1 MAKNIEHVFFLRNGS
16 LYNNRT
22 DALAAL
28 EANKDKVGDGE
39 FILARYTNPSGD
51 VVTITGVKHEF
62 DGKSGFT
69 FVDVEGTTADI
80 DALREEINAKLGTG
94 ITSANTATA
103 QLEALSGNSS
113 TDTSATTSVEGAKKY
128 TDDKIATL
136 DYTDAVVPGQVVVE
150 VDEADGVIDVKRAA
164 LTSTGES
171 LVLTSAA
178 DGSINFEANIDNAT
192 IVQGADK
199 KLKVSDSALTQHYGD
214 EKTVHMYFDTTAN
227 TKTFSTLIKIAKNAA
242 PSDPNVKEEYNL
254 VDADGNNILSGDT
267 IKIYKDSALYN
278 VYLGHVDDKL
288 TDEDPATHESPTP
301 DVTSGSGDTA
311 LCFIYLQTNG
321 NYKLVAINI
330 EEFIEENEFASGVTW
345 DSVAKKVKGVVDP
358 ASEKVHTEYDNAG
371 APIVSGDAEVL
382 TVGADGFK
390 VDNIQKAIDA
400 AVKKG
405 VKNAVNEIESSN
417 DSISATSSITE
428 DGSVKYDLVTDAS
441 LIKMSGFTAD
451 VSGFTGITEATSVS
465 DAVKEVET
473 EFLINEEITSAALN
487 DLNDRVLD
495 LSATTLTGV
504 SVNGSNFVVLNRV
517 AEFSIQPK
525 ATSTPGATTAIVVDT
540 DAQGNIKLGLGVI
553 DCGTYD

>member
-16 LYNNRT
+16 LYNNRA

-39 FILARYTNPSGD
+39 FILARYENENNEII
-51 VVTITGVKHEF
+51 TITGIKHEL
-62 DGKSGFT
+62 GSASGLT
-69 FVDVEGTTADI
+69 FVDIEEIGDDI
-80 DALREEINAKLGTG
+80 EKLRQEINAKLGTG

-103 QLEALSGNSS
+103 QLETLSGN
-113 TDTSATTSVEGAKKY
+113 TFTPGTSNSADTSVEGAKAY
-128 TDDKIATL
+128 AYDLVDTL

-171 LVLTSAA
+171 LVLTNAA

-214 EKTVHMYFDTTAN
+214 EKTIHMDFDTTAN

-267 IKIYKDSALYN
+267 IKVYKDSSLYN
-278 VYLGHVDDKL
+278 VYLGHVDDAI
-288 TDEDPATHESPTP
+288 TSPTDP
-301 DVTSGSGDTA
+301 TVVPGSGDTA
-311 LCFIYLQTNG
+311 LCFIYQKADGT
-321 NYKLVAINI
+321 YELVAINV

-345 DSVAKKVKGVVDP
+345 DSVAKVVKGVVDP

-371 APIVSGDAEVL
+371 APIVSGDAAVL

-400 AVKKG
+400 AVKNG
-405 VKNAVNEIESSN
+405 VKSAVNEIESSN

-465 DAVKEVET
+465 DAVKEVEN

-517 AEFSIQPK
+517 AGFSIQPK
-525 ATSTPGATTAIVVDT
+525 ATSTSGATTAIVVDT

>member
-16 LYNNRT
+16 LYNNRA

-39 FILARYTNPSGD
+39 FILARYENENNEII
-51 VVTITGVKHEF
+51 TITGIKHEL
-62 DGKSGFT
+62 GSASGLT
-69 FVDVEGTTADI
+69 FVDIEGIGDDI
-80 DALREEINAKLGTG
+80 EKLRQEINAKLGTG

-103 QLEALSGNSS
+103 QLETLSGN
-113 TDTSATTSVEGAKKY
+113 TFTPGTSNSADTSVEGAKAY
-128 TDDKIATL
+128 AYDLVDTL

-150 VDEADGVIDVKRAA
+150 VDEAEGVIDVKRAA
-164 LTSTGES
+164 LTSTGKS
-171 LVLTSAA
+171 LVLTNAA

-214 EKTVHMYFDTTAN
+214 EKTIHMDFDTTAN

-267 IKIYKDSALYN
+267 IKVYKDSSLYN
-278 VYLGHVDDKL
+278 VYLGHVDD
-288 TDEDPATHESPTP
+288 TITSPTDP
-301 DVTSGSGDTA
+301 TVIPGSGDTA
-311 LCFIYLQTNG
+311 LCFIYQKSDGT
-321 NYKLVAINI
+321 YELVAINV

-345 DSVAKKVKGVVDP
+345 DSVAKVVKGVVDP

-371 APIVSGDAEVL
+371 APIVSGDAAVL

-400 AVKKG
+400 AVKNG
-405 VKNAVNEIESSN
+405 VKSAVNEIESSN

-451 VSGFTGITEATSVS
+451 VSGFTGITEATSIS
-465 DAVKEVET
+465 DAVKEVEN

-517 AEFSIQPK
+517 AGFSIQPK
-525 ATSTPGATTAIVVDT
+525 ATSTSGATTAIVVDT

>member
-16 LYNNRT
+16 LYNNRA

-39 FILARYTNPSGD
+39 FILARYENENNEII
-51 VVTITGVKHEF
+51 TITGIKHEL
-62 DGKSGFT
+62 GSASGLT
-69 FVDVEGTTADI
+69 FVDIEGIGDDI
-80 DALREEINAKLGTG
+80 EKLRQEINAKLGTG

-103 QLEALSGNSS
+103 QLETLSGN
-113 TDTSATTSVEGAKKY
+113 TFTPGTSNSADTSVEGAKAY
-128 TDDKIATL
+128 AYDLVDTL

-171 LVLTSAA
+171 LVLTNAA

-214 EKTVHMYFDTTAN
+214 EKTIHMNFDTTAN

-267 IKIYKDSALYN
+267 IKVYKDSSLYN
-278 VYLGHVDDKL
+278 VYLGHVDD
-288 TDEDPATHESPTP
+288 TITSPTDP
-301 DVTSGSGDTA
+301 TVVPGSGDTA
-311 LCFIYLQTNG
+311 LCFIYQKADGT
-321 NYKLVAINI
+321 YELVAINV

-345 DSVAKKVKGVVDP
+345 DSVAKVVKGVVDP

-371 APIVSGDAEVL
+371 APIVSGDAAVL

-400 AVKKG
+400 AVKNG
-405 VKNAVNEIESSN
+405 VKSAVNEIESSN

-465 DAVKEVET
+465 DAVKEVEN

-504 SVNGSNFVVLNRV
+504 SVNGSNFVVFDRV
-517 AEFSIQPK
+517 AEFSIEAK
-525 ATSTPGATTAIVVDT
+525 ATSTLGATTAIVVDT

>member
-1 MAKNIEHVFFLRNGS
+1 MATNIEHVFFLRNGS
-16 LYNNRT
+16 LYNNRA

-39 FILARYTNPSGD
+39 FILARYENENNEII
-51 VVTITGVKHEF
+51 TITGIKHEL
-62 DGKSGFT
+62 GSASGLT
-69 FVDVEGTTADI
+69 FVDIEGIGDDI
-80 DALREEINAKLGTG
+80 EKLRQEINAKLGTG

-103 QLEALSGNSS
+103 QLETLSGN
-113 TDTSATTSVEGAKKY
+113 TFTPGTSNSADTSVEGAKAY
-128 TDDKIATL
+128 AYDLVDTL

-171 LVLTSAA
+171 LVLTNAA

-214 EKTVHMYFDTTAN
+214 EKTIHMDFDTTAN

-267 IKIYKDSALYN
+267 IKVYKDSSLYN
-278 VYLGHVDDKL
+278 VYLGHVDDTIAGP
-288 TDEDPATHESPTP
+288 TDPT
-301 DVTSGSGDTA
+301 VTPGSGDTA
-311 LCFIYLQTNG
+311 LCFIYQKADGT
-321 NYKLVAINI
+321 YELVAINV

-345 DSVAKKVKGVVDP
+345 DSVAKVVKGVVDP

-400 AVKKG
+400 AVKNGIK
-405 VKNAVNEIESSN
+405 KAVNEIESSN

-451 VSGFTGITEATSVS
+451 VSGFTGITEATSIS
-465 DAVKEVET
+465 DAVKEVEN

-504 SVNGSNFVVLNRV
+504 SVNGNNFVVLNRV
-517 AEFSIQPK
+517 AGFSIQPK
-525 ATSTPGATTAIVVDT
+525 ATSTSGATTAIVVDT

>member
-16 LYNNRT
+16 LYNNRA

-39 FILARYTNPSGD
+39 FILARYENENNEII
-51 VVTITGVKHEF
+51 TITGIKHEL
-62 DGKSGFT
+62 GSASGLT
-69 FVDVEGTTADI
+69 FVDIEGIGDDI
-80 DALREEINAKLGTG
+80 EKLRQEINAKLGTG

-103 QLEALSGNSS
+103 QLETLSGN
-113 TDTSATTSVEGAKKY
+113 TFTPGTSNSADTSVEGAKAY
-128 TDDKIATL
+128 AYDLVDTL

-171 LVLTSAA
+171 LVLTNAA

-214 EKTVHMYFDTTAN
+214 EKTIHMDFDTTAN

-267 IKIYKDSALYN
+267 IKVYKDSSLYN
-278 VYLGHVDDKL
+278 VYLGHVDDTIAGP
-288 TDEDPATHESPTP
+288 TDPT
-301 DVTSGSGDTA
+301 VTPGSGDTA
-311 LCFIYLQTNG
+311 LCFIYQKADGT
-321 NYKLVAINI
+321 YELVAINV

-345 DSVAKKVKGVVDP
+345 DSVAKVVKGVVDP

-400 AVKKG
+400 AVKNGIK
-405 VKNAVNEIESSN
+405 KAVNEIESSN

-451 VSGFTGITEATSVS
+451 VSGFTGITEATSIS
-465 DAVKEVET
+465 DAVKEVEN

-504 SVNGSNFVVLNRV
+504 SVNGNNFVVLNRV
-517 AEFSIQPK
+517 AGFSIQPK
-525 ATSTPGATTAIVVDT
+525 ATSTSGATTAIVVDT

>member
-16 LYNNRT
+16 LYNNRA

-39 FILARYTNPSGD
+39 FILARYENENNEII
-51 VVTITGVKHEF
+51 TITGVKHEL
-62 DGKSGFT
+62 GGASGLT
-69 FVDVEGTTADI
+69 FVDIEGIGDDI
-80 DALREEINAKLGTG
+80 EKLRQEINAKLGTG

-103 QLEALSGNSS
+103 QLETLSGN
-113 TDTSATTSVEGAKKY
+113 TFTPGTSNSADTSVEGAKAY
-128 TDDKIATL
+128 AYDLVDTL

-164 LTSTGES
+164 LTSSGES
-171 LVLTSAA
+171 LVLTNAA

-214 EKTVHMYFDTTAN
+214 EKTIHMDFDTTAN

-267 IKIYKDSALYN
+267 IKVYKDSSLYN
-278 VYLGHVDDKL
+278 VYLGHVDDTIAGP
-288 TDEDPATHESPTP
+288 TDPT
-301 DVTSGSGDTA
+301 VTPGSGDTA
-311 LCFIYLQTNG
+311 LCFIYQKSDGT
-321 NYKLVAINI
+321 YELVAINV

-345 DSVAKKVKGVVDP
+345 DSVAKVVKGVVDP

-371 APIVSGDAEVL
+371 APIVSGDAAVL

-400 AVKKG
+400 AVKNG
-405 VKNAVNEIESSN
+405 VKSAVNEIESSN

-465 DAVKEVET
+465 DAVKEVEN

-504 SVNGSNFVVLNRV
+504 SVNGNNFVVLNRV
-517 AEFSIQPK
+517 AGFSIQPK

-540 DAQGNIKLGLGVI
+540 DTQGNIKLGLGVI

>member
-1 MAKNIEHVFFLRNGS
+1 MAKNIEHVFFLRNGNA
-16 LYNNRT
+16 YAT
-22 DALAAL
+22 HDAAVAAL
-28 EANKDKVGDGE
+28 EANKGKVGDGE
-39 FILARYTNPSGD
+39 LILARYTTSAG
-51 VVTITGVKHEF
+51 TIMTLVGVKHEMGT
-62 DGKSGFT
+62 DIGLT
-69 FVDVEGTTADI
+69 IIDVEGNAEDI
-80 DALREEINAKLGTG
+80 EELKEEIISIIGDTF
-94 ITSANTATA
+94 ISSANTIE
-103 QLEALSGNSS
+103 QNLIALSGDSATS
-113 TDTSATTSVEGAKKY
+113 TSADTSVEGAKKY

-136 DYTDAVVPGQVVVE
+136 DYTDAVVPGQIVVE

-171 LVLTSAA
+171 LVLTNAA

-214 EKTVHMYFDTTAN
+214 EKTVHMDFDTTAN
-227 TKTFSTLIKIAKNAA
+227 TKTFSTLIKIAKNAT

-267 IKIYKDSALYN
+267 IKIYKDSSLYN
-278 VYLGHVDDKL
+278 VYLGHVDDTL
-288 TDEDPATHESPTP
+288 TSPTDP
-301 DVTSGSGDTA
+301 TVIPGSGDTA
-311 LCFIYLQTNG
+311 LCFIYQKSDGT
-321 NYKLVAINI
+321 YELVAINV

-345 DSVAKKVKGVVDP
+345 DNVAKAVKGVVDP
-358 ASEKVHTEYDNAG
+358 ASEKVHTEYDDAG

-400 AVKKG
+400 AVKNG
-405 VKNAVNEIESSN
+405 VKKAVNEIESSN
-417 DSISATSSITE
+417 DSISATSSVTE

-465 DAVKEVET
+465 DAVKEVEN

-487 DLNDRVLD
+487 DLNSRILD

-504 SVNGSNFVVLNRV
+504 TVNANGKFVVLDRV
-517 AEFSIQPK
+517 AEFTIQPMT
-525 ATSTPGATTAIVVDT
+525 APTTGATTAIVVDT